1 MSKQNLQNK
10 PIVFFDGV
18 CVLCSK
24 SVKWVLE
31 NEKDKTLSFAALQT
45 DFTRSFLVEKNIDQT
60 QLPDSILF
68 WDGHKLHSKSGAVLR
83 LASYLKF
90 PHNLLSVF
98 RIIPPF
104 ISNIFYDLIAK
115 HRYNWFGKKDACFMP
130 LPEDKERFVSE

>member
-1 MSKQNLQNK
+1 MSSINKQNK

-18 CVLCSK
+18 CVLCSN
-24 SVKWVLE
+24 SVQWVLE

-45 DFTRSFLVEKNIDQT
+45 DFTRSFLIENNIDQSN
-60 QLPDSILF
+60 LPDSILY
-68 WDGHKLHSKSGAVLR
+68 WDGNKLYSKSGAVLR

-104 ISNIFYDLIAK
+104 VSNIVYDWIAK
-115 HRYNWFGKKDACFMP
+115 HRYKWFGKQEACFMP
-130 LPEDKERFVSE
+130 LPEDRKRFVSE

>member
-1 MSKQNLQNK
+1 MNSPKQQSK

-18 CVLCSK
+18 CVLCSN
-24 SVKWVLE
+24 SVQWVLE

-45 DFTRSFLVEKNIDQT
+45 DFTRSFLTEKNIDQT

-83 LASYLKF
+83 LAPYLKF
-90 PHNLLSVF
+90 PNNLLSIF

-104 ISNIFYDLIAK
+104 ISNIVYDWIAK
-115 HRYNWFGKKDACFMP
+115 HRYKWFGKKENCFMP
-130 LPEDKERFVSE
+130 LPEDRARFVSE